1 MGAAQFFV
9 EGVRAAGETV
19 PIVGGD
25 AHKIVHVLRKRSG
38 DAVEVVDSGAQRFQ
52 ATLLIED
59 GAVRARLVERTS
71 SVGHESK
78 QITVAQGLPKG
89 QKMDFVVEKLTE
101 LGVHA
106 IVPLLSERSVASG
119 ASENKLERWR
129 RLAKTAAAQCGRDDI
144 PQIASPESFDA
155 LLESFAQYDRVLF
168 PWELAEEVPL
178 NTVLPKL
185 VENASSILLVI
196 GPEGGFSHAEADRAR
211 EHGAHVIGFGRRILR
226 TETAALV
233 AVALLNYAV

>member
-1 MGAAQFFV
+1 
-9 EGVRAAGETV
+9 VRSAGDLV
-19 PIVGGD
+19 PIEGGD

-38 DAVEVVDSGAQRFQ
+38 DPIEVVDSGAQRFD
-52 ATLLIED
+52 AILTIVD
-59 GAVRARLVERTS
+59 GAVQARLVERKS
-71 SVGHESK
+71 SGSRESP

-101 LGVHA
+101 LGLHV
-106 IVPLLSERSVASG
+106 IVPLLSERAVASG
-119 ASENKLERWR
+119 ASENKLGRWR

-144 PQIASPESFDA
+144 PAIASPTSFNA

-185 VENASSILLVI
+185 VENARSILLVI

-211 EHGAHVIGFGRRILR
+211 ERGAHVLRLGSRILR